1 MNLRNEQVPLMCMVD
16 GAKVEDLFGKESV
29 TASYNAAVESEEFK
43 EALQETL
50 KSLAEA
56 AEKLQKKFD
65 ESDLFKEIISEEHVM
80 ENVRANVMINAISQ
94 TAESIIFD
102 GKATEEVVAEI
113 ITPSFAAE
121 ILEGVQH
128 AVMEECAKHTLSLTM
143 SNALLKGFED
153 LLFN

>member
-1 MNLRNEQVPLMCMVD
+1 MCMVD

-43 EALQETL
+43 EALQKTL

-80 ENVRANVMINAISQ
+80 ENVRANVIINAISQ

-102 GKATEEVVAEI
+102 GKDTEEVVAEI

-128 AVMEECAKHTLSLTM
+128 AVMEECAKHALRLTM

-153 LLFN
+153 LFN

>member
-29 TASYNAAVESEEFK
+29 TASYNAAVQSEEFK

-50 KSLAEA
+50 KSLDEA
-56 AEKLQKKFD
+56 VEELQKKFD
-65 ESDLFKEIISEEHVM
+65 ERDLFKEIISEEHVM

-102 GKATEEVVAEI
+102 GKDTEEVVAEI

-128 AVMEECAKHTLSLTM
+128 AVMEECAKHALRLTM

-153 LLFN
+153 LFN

>member
-29 TASYNAAVESEEFK
+29 TASYNAAVQSEEFK

-50 KSLAEA
+50 KSLDEA
-56 AEKLQKKFD
+56 VEELQKKFD
-65 ESDLFKEIISEEHVM
+65 ERDLFKEIISEEHVM
-80 ENVRANVMINAISQ
+80 ENVRANVIINAISQ

-102 GKATEEVVAEI
+102 GKDTEEVVAEI

-128 AVMEECAKHTLSLTM
+128 AVMEECAKHALRLTM
-143 SNALLKGFED
+143 SNALLKGFKD
-153 LLFN
+153 LFN

>member
-16 GAKVEDLFGKESV
+16 GARVEDLFGKESV
-29 TASYNAAVESEEFK
+29 TASYNAAVQSEEFK

-50 KSLAEA
+50 KSLDEA
-56 AEKLQKKFD
+56 VEELQKKFD
-65 ESDLFKEIISEEHVM
+65 ERDLFKEIISEEHVM
-80 ENVRANVMINAISQ
+80 ENVRANVIINAISQ

-102 GKATEEVVAEI
+102 GKDTEEVVAEI

-128 AVMEECAKHTLSLTM
+128 AVMEECAKHALRLTM

-153 LLFN
+153 LFN

>member
-16 GAKVEDLFGKESV
+16 GAKVEDLFEKESV
-29 TASYNAAVESEEFK
+29 TASYNAAVQSEEFK

-50 KSLAEA
+50 KSLDEA
-56 AEKLQKKFD
+56 VEELQKKFD
-65 ESDLFKEIISEEHVM
+65 ERDLFKEIISEEHVM
-80 ENVRANVMINAISQ
+80 ENVRANVIINAISQ

-102 GKATEEVVAEI
+102 GKDTEEVVAEI

-128 AVMEECAKHTLSLTM
+128 AVMEECAKHALRLTM

-153 LLFN
+153 LFN

>member
-29 TASYNAAVESEEFK
+29 TASYNAAVQSEEFK

-50 KSLAEA
+50 KSLDEA
-56 AEKLQKKFD
+56 VEELQKKFD
-65 ESDLFKEIISEEHVM
+65 ERDLFKEIISEEHVM
-80 ENVRANVMINAISQ
+80 ENVRANVIINAISQ

-102 GKATEEVVAEI
+102 GKDTEEVVAEI

-128 AVMEECAKHTLSLTM
+128 AVMEECAKHALRLTM

-153 LLFN
+153 LFN

>member
-50 KSLAEA
+50 KSLDEA
-56 AEKLQKKFD
+56 VEELQKKFD
-65 ESDLFKEIISEEHVM
+65 ERDLFKEIISEEHVM
-80 ENVRANVMINAISQ
+80 ENVRANVIINAISQ

-102 GKATEEVVAEI
+102 GKDTEEVVAEI

-128 AVMEECAKHTLSLTM
+128 AVMEECAKHALRLTM

-153 LLFN
+153 LFN

>member
-16 GAKVEDLFGKESV
+16 GTKVEDLFGKESV
-29 TASYNAAVESEEFK
+29 TASYNAAVQSEEFK

-50 KSLAEA
+50 KSLDEA
-56 AEKLQKKFD
+56 VEELQKKFD
-65 ESDLFKEIISEEHVM
+65 ERDLFKEIISEEHVM
-80 ENVRANVMINAISQ
+80 ENVRANVIINAISQ

-102 GKATEEVVAEI
+102 GKDTEEVVAEI

-128 AVMEECAKHTLSLTM
+128 AVMEECAKHALRLTM

-153 LLFN
+153 LFN

>member
-16 GAKVEDLFGKESV
+16 GAKVEDLFEKESV
-29 TASYNAAVESEEFK
+29 TASYNAAVQSEEFK

-50 KSLAEA
+50 KSLDEA
-56 AEKLQKKFD
+56 VEELQKKFD
-65 ESDLFKEIISEEHVM
+65 ERDLFKEIISEEHVM
-80 ENVRANVMINAISQ
+80 ENVRANVIINAISQ

-102 GKATEEVVAEI
+102 GKDTEEVVAEI

-121 ILEGVQH
+121 ILEGVH
-128 AVMEECAKHTLSLTM
+128 PAVMEECAKHALRLTM

-153 LLFN
+153 LFN